1 MKNMIASHLHNTN
14 NLPLRIYLIEYSCLD
29 CSNSGRIDFMVQRF
43 NELPFLEKE
52 DRIAV
57 AAKVVFQKAIEDIH
71 SSLKFVTF
79 VSHVINIIFYN

>member
-1 MKNMIASHLHNTN
+1 
-14 NLPLRIYLIEYSCLD
+14 
-29 CSNSGRIDFMVQRF
+29 MVQRF

-79 VSHVINIIFYN
+79 VSHVINIIFYNWIIIYLYIHMLLKRFI